1 MHHMTIQELR
11 AWLRRRLQ
19 DRVAQIQSDFVDR
32 IPTSKELDDVLAL
45 RRLAQDTGNISAHVF
60 LLFAKLMLIGDLRVR
75 FEQNSVVYFREI
87 NENLPRDATDLVRHL
102 IIGSLHYRSSA
113 SSRLVIDE

>member
-1 MHHMTIQELR
+1 MPHMTIQELR

-45 RRLAQDTGNISAHVF
+45 RRLAQDTDNISAHVF